1 MSNGRIESGGIIL
14 QAQGAEDRLLVEG
27 YGDGGFRLLGRRF
40 DGGVI
45 VLPSGV
51 YPVTAKTVT
60 ELDISDF
67 GRLLSADPK
76 PELVLIG
83 TGTAMALVPSAVRDA
98 LGQAGVGCDM
108 MDTGA
113 AARTYN
119 VLLMEDRHVAA
130 LLLPV
135 D

>member
-1 MSNGRIESGGIIL
+1 MAGKSFTSGGVTL
-14 QAQGAEDRLLVEG
+14 EAQSSEDMLLVES
-27 YGDGGFRLLGRRF
+27 YGDGGFRLLGRRVQ
-40 DGGVI
+40 GGVL
-45 VLPSGV
+45 VLEAGF
-51 YPVTAKTVT
+51 YPVAATDVK
-60 ELDISDF
+60 S
-67 GRLLSADPK
+67 LSAADFEKGFMPENK

-83 TGTAMALVPSAVRDA
+83 TGERMQLVPSAFRQA
-98 LGQAGVGCDM
+98 LEAAGIGYDI

-119 VLLMEDRHVAA
+119 VLLIEGRRVAA